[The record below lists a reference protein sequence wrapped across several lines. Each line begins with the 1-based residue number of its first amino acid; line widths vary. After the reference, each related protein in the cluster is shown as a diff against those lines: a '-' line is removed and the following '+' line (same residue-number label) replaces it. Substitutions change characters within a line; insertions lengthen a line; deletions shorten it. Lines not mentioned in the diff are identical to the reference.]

1 MYNNYFTFSCSP
13 FESTLDQRFLFMS
26 ECHEEVIAAL
36 LYFARAKKSF
46 ALVCGDVGTGKT
58 MIVHHFLGKLP
69 ATVLPILVPYPDV
82 EYVEILRYIA
92 RDLGIGAKDKDLLEL
107 SDEVK
112 AQLAR
117 ASAEGKQVVLIIDEA
132 HLLPVAS
139 LENIRL
145 LSNIELSKKKLL
157 QIVLI
162 GQNELATKLRK
173 PELRQLRQR
182 ININRILCPMNPA
195 ETISYINHRLK
206 IAGSSFYA
214 CFEPGCGKLIYE
226 LTAGVPRSINRLCD
240 TALLICMTHKS
251 EKVTR
256 KILKKARAALESDSA
271 MSAGAHHSGL
281 LSHSRK
287 LWPAFAAAAVL
298 LIAVFFFGYGRYFGR
313 HLKASIHGTVAGQE
327 SGDSR
332 RMSRIPAFKAKVSAD
347 AVPAAAP
354 ANAPP
359 LNAIE
364 KSAGA
369 GNAISPPGRQNG
381 AGPPVCRQTIREDR
395 FFGTKPQTAKPF
407 RKVAVFPKYARPS
420 CPTKGAL
427 KAQRPDSLRSDFT
440 VLTVKKGDTLSGL
453 AERWFPQNPVY
464 GLEWILAANPQIHDK
479 NLILI
484 DQLLKIPKK
493 N

>member
-92 RDLGIGAKDKDLLEL
+92 REFGIGTKDKGVLEL

-112 AQLAR
+112 AELAR
-117 ASAEGKQVVLIIDEA
+117 ASGEGRQVVLIIDEA

-145 LSNIELSKKKLL
+145 LSNIELTEKKLL

-182 ININRILCPMNPA
+182 ININRVLCPLNPA

-214 CFEPGCGKLIYE
+214 CFDPGCGKLIYE

-240 TALLICMTHKS
+240 TALLVCMTHKS

-256 KILKKARAALESDSA
+256 KILKKARAALESDST
-271 MSAGAHHSGL
+271 MSAGADPAGP
-281 LSHSRK
+281 LSHYKK

-298 LIAVFFFGYGRYFGR
+298 LIAVVFFGYSRYFDR
-313 HLKASIHGTVAGQE
+313 HLKASVHGTVAGLQ
-327 SGDSR
+327 SGASR

-354 ANAPP
+354 ANARP
-359 LNAIE
+359 LRGIE

-369 GNAISPPGRQNG
+369 GNAISPPGRQNV
-381 AGPPVCRQTIREDR
+381 AGPPVSRQTSGEDR
-395 FFGTKPQTAKPF
+395 FFGSKPQTAKSF
-407 RKVAVFPKYARPS
+407 RKAAVFPKYAGPAS
-420 CPTKGAL
+420 QTKGGL
-427 KAQRPDSLRSDFT
+427 KAQRSDSLRSDFT
-440 VLTVKKGDTLSGL
+440 VLMVKKGDTLSGL
-453 AERWFPQNPVY
+453 AARWFPQNPVY
-464 GLEWILAANPQIHDK
+464 GLEWILAANPQIQDK
-479 NLILI
+479 NLIFI
-484 DQLLKIPKK
+484 DQILKIPKK